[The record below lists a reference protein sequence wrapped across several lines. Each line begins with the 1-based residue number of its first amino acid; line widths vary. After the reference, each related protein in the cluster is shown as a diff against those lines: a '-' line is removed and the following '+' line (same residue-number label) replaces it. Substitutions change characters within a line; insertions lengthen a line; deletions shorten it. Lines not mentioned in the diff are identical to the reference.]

1 MKYPSKLR
9 DKGNSIIDFP
19 NNYIIV
25 DIETTGLSSEWDSI
39 IEVAAIEI
47 NNGEVVRKY
56 QSFVEFEDE
65 LPELIIELTGIT
77 NDMLKG
83 APSAQEVITEF
94 SDFIGD
100 KIIVGYNVNFDINF
114 LYDYFK
120 LVLGKD
126 LKNDYIDC
134 LRISRKL
141 FPEEKHHRLKD
152 MVELLDIQVDTE
164 HRALSDCETTKNV
177 FEKLYNI
184 VIEKYNN
191 TSDFICTFQKKYK
204 SLNANDITTTNNE
217 FDTAHPLYGKKC
229 VFTGT
234 LEKMIRQEAMQIV
247 VDLGGEVQNNVNKE
261 TNYLILGNNDYCP
274 SLKGEKSSKQKKAE
288 SLLIKGQD
296 IAIIPENVF
305 YDMINQ

>member
-120 LVLGKD
+120 LILGKD

>member
-47 NNGEVVRKY
+47 NNGEVVKKY

-65 LPELIIELTGIT
+65 LPKFIIELTGIT

-120 LVLGKD
+120 LILDKD

-177 FEKLYNI
+177 FEKLYNK

-217 FDTAHPLYGKKC
+217 FDTTHPLYGKKC